1 MAFGSY
7 SMPAV
12 EAEKR
17 QVRASKNALSLG
29 SPPEVG
35 RLLLGGKKDGG
46 VGGEEEGPN
55 HSLHNFPG
63 Y

>member
-1 MAFGSY
+1 MISLIFVHFPMAFRSY
-7 SMPAV
+7 SIPAV

-17 QVRASKNALSLG
+17 QVRASKKALSLE

-46 VGGEEEGPN
+46 GGEG
-55 HSLHNFPG
+55 G
-63 Y
+63 RT